1 MTLISKEERCYWCG
15 NIHIDAINEESWCE
29 AKKFGIKEHHKKMES
44 LGLTDADKAA
54 LRLAK
59 IEVKE
64 YWAVVLQP
72 NGVPVAMFDSKG
84 HAELWK
90 HDNWRTAFIELYNLQ
105 LK

>member
-1 MTLISKEERCYWCG
+1 MTLKAKDHYCQYCKTMHPEYLEEGWCDERKRAVKT
-15 NIHIDAINEESWCE
+15 HREKM
-29 AKKFGIKEHHKKMES
+29 KKLE
-44 LGLTDADKAA
+44 LTDTDKVA

-72 NGVPVAMFDSKG
+72 NGVPVALFDSKG

-90 HDNWRTAFIELYNLQ
+90 NDNWRIAFIEPYNLQ
-105 LK
+105 IK